1 MQSPAIKDPPD
12 LKRKMQFFTTE
23 QQTLNKK
30 RLDLLES
37 LRFVTVTKGL
47 SGIIDLLFPRTRS
60 SMSCFEIYFYY

>member
-1 MQSPAIKDPPD
+1 MQSLAIKDPPD

-37 LRFVTVTKGL
+37 LRFVTVTNGL

-60 SMSCFEIYFYY
+60 SMSRFEIYFYN